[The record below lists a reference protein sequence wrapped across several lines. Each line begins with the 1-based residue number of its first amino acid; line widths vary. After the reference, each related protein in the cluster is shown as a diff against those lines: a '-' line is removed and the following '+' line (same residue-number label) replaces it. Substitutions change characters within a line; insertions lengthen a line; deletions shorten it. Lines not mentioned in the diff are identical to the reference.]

1 MYYYEKD
8 YIMRLIH
15 GIALVLARLL
25 LGRQMENE
33 GEIATIL
40 DKQEKEQNDLLL
52 RMVDEGKINRAE
64 ERLFDLL
71 ENASWDDRHKAAV
84 AICFYSHVN
93 DKDDEFLEKADFTRE
108 EPEQTLPYR
117 AAAFHFDRSGWYDP
131 ACCPHCDKA
140 LPERCL
146 EGGLFGK
153 YPRSVFAR
161 CPHCIPDISDRTV
174 RNRRWQKN
182 TDLTCM
188 KYVPY

>member
-25 LGRQMENE
+25 LGKQMESE
-33 GEIATIL
+33 GEIVTIL

-108 EPEQTLPYR
+108 EIMEGLEDAMKAVHMEIPEYLR
-117 AAAFHFDRSGWYDP
+117 
-131 ACCPHCDKA
+131 
-140 LPERCL
+140 
-146 EGGLFGK
+146 
-153 YPRSVFAR
+153 
-161 CPHCIPDISDRTV
+161 I
-174 RNRRWQKN
+174 
-182 TDLTCM
+182 
-188 KYVPY
+188 

>member
-64 ERLFDLL
+64 ERLFGLL
-71 ENASWDDRHKAAV
+71 GRPSQGCRGNLLLQPCQRQG
-84 AICFYSHVN
+84 
-93 DKDDEFLEKADFTRE
+93 R
-108 EPEQTLPYR
+108 
-117 AAAFHFDRSGWYDP
+117 
-131 ACCPHCDKA
+131 
-140 LPERCL
+140 
-146 EGGLFGK
+146 
-153 YPRSVFAR
+153 
-161 CPHCIPDISDRTV
+161 
-174 RNRRWQKN
+174 
-182 TDLTCM
+182 
-188 KYVPY
+188 

>member
-25 LGRQMENE
+25 LGKQMESE
-33 GEIATIL
+33 GEIVTIL

-108 EPEQTLPYR
+108 EIMEGLEDAMKAVHMGIPEYLR
-117 AAAFHFDRSGWYDP
+117 
-131 ACCPHCDKA
+131 
-140 LPERCL
+140 
-146 EGGLFGK
+146 
-153 YPRSVFAR
+153 
-161 CPHCIPDISDRTV
+161 I
-174 RNRRWQKN
+174 
-182 TDLTCM
+182 
-188 KYVPY
+188 

>member
-15 GIALVLARLL
+15 GIAMVLARLL

-108 EPEQTLPYR
+108 EIMEGLEDAMKAVHMEIPEYLR
-117 AAAFHFDRSGWYDP
+117 
-131 ACCPHCDKA
+131 
-140 LPERCL
+140 
-146 EGGLFGK
+146 
-153 YPRSVFAR
+153 
-161 CPHCIPDISDRTV
+161 I
-174 RNRRWQKN
+174 
-182 TDLTCM
+182 
-188 KYVPY
+188 

>member
-52 RMVDEGKINRAE
+52 RMVDEGKINKAE

-108 EPEQTLPYR
+108 EIMEGLEDAMRAVHMEIPEYLR
-117 AAAFHFDRSGWYDP
+117 
-131 ACCPHCDKA
+131 
-140 LPERCL
+140 
-146 EGGLFGK
+146 
-153 YPRSVFAR
+153 
-161 CPHCIPDISDRTV
+161 I
-174 RNRRWQKN
+174 
-182 TDLTCM
+182 
-188 KYVPY
+188 

>member
-93 DKDDEFLEKADFTRE
+93 DKDDDFLEQADFTRE
-108 EPEQTLPYR
+108 EIMEGLEDAMKAVHMEIPEYLR
-117 AAAFHFDRSGWYDP
+117 
-131 ACCPHCDKA
+131 
-140 LPERCL
+140 
-146 EGGLFGK
+146 
-153 YPRSVFAR
+153 
-161 CPHCIPDISDRTV
+161 I
-174 RNRRWQKN
+174 
-182 TDLTCM
+182 
-188 KYVPY
+188 

>member
-25 LGRQMENE
+25 LGRQMESE

-40 DKQEKEQNDLLL
+40 DQQEKEQNDLLL

-71 ENASWDDRHKAAV
+71 ENTSWDDRHKAAV

-93 DKDDEFLEKADFTRE
+93 DKDDAFLEKADFTRE
-108 EPEQTLPYR
+108 EIMEGLEDAMKAVHMEIPEYLR
-117 AAAFHFDRSGWYDP
+117 
-131 ACCPHCDKA
+131 
-140 LPERCL
+140 
-146 EGGLFGK
+146 
-153 YPRSVFAR
+153 
-161 CPHCIPDISDRTV
+161 I
-174 RNRRWQKN
+174 
-182 TDLTCM
+182 
-188 KYVPY
+188 

>member
-25 LGRQMENE
+25 LGKQMESE

-52 RMVDEGKINRAE
+52 QMVDEGKINKAE

-93 DKDDEFLEKADFTRE
+93 DRDDEFLEKADFTRE
-108 EPEQTLPYR
+108 EIMEGLEDAMKAVHMEIPEYLR
-117 AAAFHFDRSGWYDP
+117 
-131 ACCPHCDKA
+131 
-140 LPERCL
+140 
-146 EGGLFGK
+146 
-153 YPRSVFAR
+153 
-161 CPHCIPDISDRTV
+161 I
-174 RNRRWQKN
+174 
-182 TDLTCM
+182 
-188 KYVPY
+188 

>member
-93 DKDDEFLEKADFTRE
+93 DKDDEFLAKADFTRE
-108 EPEQTLPYR
+108 EIMEGLEDAMKAVHMEIPEYLR
-117 AAAFHFDRSGWYDP
+117 
-131 ACCPHCDKA
+131 
-140 LPERCL
+140 
-146 EGGLFGK
+146 
-153 YPRSVFAR
+153 
-161 CPHCIPDISDRTV
+161 I
-174 RNRRWQKN
+174 
-182 TDLTCM
+182 
-188 KYVPY
+188 

>member
-15 GIALVLARLL
+15 GIAQVLARLL

-108 EPEQTLPYR
+108 EIMEGLEDAMKAVHMEIPEYLR
-117 AAAFHFDRSGWYDP
+117 
-131 ACCPHCDKA
+131 
-140 LPERCL
+140 
-146 EGGLFGK
+146 
-153 YPRSVFAR
+153 
-161 CPHCIPDISDRTV
+161 I
-174 RNRRWQKN
+174 
-182 TDLTCM
+182 
-188 KYVPY
+188 

>member
-25 LGRQMENE
+25 LGKQMESE

-52 RMVDEGKINRAE
+52 RMVDEGKINKAE

-71 ENASWDDRHKAAV
+71 ENTSWDDRHKAAA

-108 EPEQTLPYR
+108 EIMEGLEDAMKAVHMEIPEYLR
-117 AAAFHFDRSGWYDP
+117 
-131 ACCPHCDKA
+131 
-140 LPERCL
+140 
-146 EGGLFGK
+146 
-153 YPRSVFAR
+153 
-161 CPHCIPDISDRTV
+161 I
-174 RNRRWQKN
+174 
-182 TDLTCM
+182 
-188 KYVPY
+188 

>member
-25 LGRQMENE
+25 LGRQMEND
-33 GEIATIL
+33 GEIAPIL
-40 DKQEKEQNDLLL
+40 DTQEKEQNDRLL
-52 RMVDEGKINRAE
+52 RMVDEAKINRAE

-108 EPEQTLPYR
+108 EIMEGLEDAMKAVHMEIPEYLR
-117 AAAFHFDRSGWYDP
+117 
-131 ACCPHCDKA
+131 
-140 LPERCL
+140 
-146 EGGLFGK
+146 
-153 YPRSVFAR
+153 
-161 CPHCIPDISDRTV
+161 I
-174 RNRRWQKN
+174 
-182 TDLTCM
+182 
-188 KYVPY
+188 

>member
-15 GIALVLARLL
+15 GIAMVLARLL

-93 DKDDEFLEKADFTRE
+93 DKDDEFLEQADFTRE
-108 EPEQTLPYR
+108 EIMEGLEDAMRAVHMEIPEYLR
-117 AAAFHFDRSGWYDP
+117 
-131 ACCPHCDKA
+131 
-140 LPERCL
+140 
-146 EGGLFGK
+146 
-153 YPRSVFAR
+153 
-161 CPHCIPDISDRTV
+161 I
-174 RNRRWQKN
+174 
-182 TDLTCM
+182 
-188 KYVPY
+188 

>member
-25 LGRQMENE
+25 LGRQMESE

-40 DKQEKEQNDLLL
+40 DQQEKEQNDLLL

-71 ENASWDDRHKAAV
+71 ETALWDDRHKAAV

-93 DKDDEFLEKADFTRE
+93 DKDDEFLEKADFTRDE
-108 EPEQTLPYR
+108 IMEGLEDAMRAVHMEIPEYLR
-117 AAAFHFDRSGWYDP
+117 
-131 ACCPHCDKA
+131 
-140 LPERCL
+140 
-146 EGGLFGK
+146 
-153 YPRSVFAR
+153 
-161 CPHCIPDISDRTV
+161 I
-174 RNRRWQKN
+174 
-182 TDLTCM
+182 
-188 KYVPY
+188 

>member
-84 AICFYSHVN
+84 AICFYSH
-93 DKDDEFLEKADFTRE
+93 DEFLEKADFTRE
-108 EPEQTLPYR
+108 EIMEGLEDAMKAVHMEIPEYLR
-117 AAAFHFDRSGWYDP
+117 
-131 ACCPHCDKA
+131 
-140 LPERCL
+140 
-146 EGGLFGK
+146 
-153 YPRSVFAR
+153 
-161 CPHCIPDISDRTV
+161 I
-174 RNRRWQKN
+174 
-182 TDLTCM
+182 
-188 KYVPY
+188 

>member
-1 MYYYEKD
+1 
-8 YIMRLIH
+8 MRLIH

-52 RMVDEGKINRAE
+52 RMVDEGKINKAE

-71 ENASWDDRHKAAV
+71 EKASWDDRHKAAV

-108 EPEQTLPYR
+108 EIMEGLEDAMRAVHMEIPEYLR
-117 AAAFHFDRSGWYDP
+117 
-131 ACCPHCDKA
+131 
-140 LPERCL
+140 
-146 EGGLFGK
+146 
-153 YPRSVFAR
+153 
-161 CPHCIPDISDRTV
+161 I
-174 RNRRWQKN
+174 
-182 TDLTCM
+182 
-188 KYVPY
+188 